1 MNLVQLK
8 AGMSAV
14 LLCGLI
20 LVGQVY
26 SNDTRTDTLPP
37 VPLTTDPQYVIINF
51 ADPKEQFS
59 YTYQTSEAS
68 YEAVIKPALQSAIME
83 FRDTLGTGTA
93 TRRYAWS
100 TIHTYNEYPQSS
112 GEAYLTYVERMLD
125 LAEDTDVPVFIPLN
139 GFQWWN
145 QMPELWN
152 WFDPDG
158 NAIQGCT
165 NTDYAECPFPELR
178 DPVYRAR
185 YIAGYNPENRY
196 NVEWQDVSTPM
207 MPNWRNWGGGAFM
220 HAPIPNL
227 MHHSGA
233 ETSFR
238 ALQEERVDQLTR
250 LIAARVAEW
259 HQNGKGYLFAGLS
272 IGTEVSLHA
281 TLEPDGEFLPYGY
294 RGIQDYLASEVNV
307 PETFPERASSISGM
321 SDEALRPLREAVVS
335 DYLNALAAIAVR
347 NGLPKQRIY
356 THVASEFEPD
366 TPETYVNYF
375 RAAQSY
381 FARPGLSL
389 YPYAANP
396 FLLDPLDT
404 TLAEYGEPAWAVPET
419 QLPALSWEEGVP
431 ALLANDRNSAKLI
444 VVYNERE
451 IRGGEAIEPLRQIL
465 SQQED
470 TAEPCTVPEIH
481 AILSSGNGSQ
491 VARLPWYQRMW
502 DYVSG
507 YTEDPL
513 VVQVEQIAQILDTAD
528 ASTVE
533 LLIFDEAVPL
543 PDTAPLAIATA
554 SSSFTASEKPA
565 PVAVAL
571 PRQLDPGTYTVI
583 PKSTGCNG
591 TRWTTATPHTVD
603 VSEDYNARW
612 WNRE

>member
-1 MNLVQLK
+1 MNAMQKKTGIIALLV
-8 AGMSAV
+8 
-14 LLCGLI
+14 CGFI
-20 LVGQVY
+20 AAGQV
-26 SNDTRTDTLPP
+26 SHADTRTDTLPP
-37 VPLTTDPQYVIINF
+37 VPLTADPQYVIINF
-51 ADPKEQFS
+51 ADPKEQFA
-59 YTYQTSEAS
+59 YTFQTSEAS
-68 YEAVIKPALQSAIME
+68 YEAVIKPSLQSAIME
-83 FRDTLGTGTA
+83 FRDTLGAGTD

-125 LAEDTDVPVFIPLN
+125 LAEETDVPVFIPLN

-158 NAIQGCT
+158 NAIAGCT
-165 NTDYAECPFPELR
+165 NADYAECPFPELR
-178 DPVYRAR
+178 DPAYRAR

-227 MHHSGA
+227 IHHSGA

-238 ALQEERVDQLTR
+238 KLQEKRVDAITK

-259 HQNGKGYLFAGLS
+259 HQNGKAYLFAGLS

-281 TLEPDGEFLPYGY
+281 TLEPDGPFLPYGY
-294 RGIQDYLASEVNV
+294 RGMQDYLLTTEAQVQAPAS
-307 PETFPERASSISGM
+307 TAALSRM
-321 SDEALRPLREAVVS
+321 SEEELRQLREAVVS
-335 DYLNALAAIAVR
+335 DYLNTLAAIAVR

-366 TPETYVNYF
+366 KPETYVNYF

-389 YPYAANP
+389 YPFAANP

-419 QLPALSWEEGVP
+419 QLPALSWNEGVP

-465 SQQED
+465 SQEQPATES
-470 TAEPCTVPEIH
+470 CTVPEIQ
-481 AILSSGNGSQ
+481 ATISSGASSQ
-491 VARLPWYQRMW
+491 GAQLPWYQRVW
-502 DYVSG
+502 DYLSG
-507 YTEDPL
+507 YTEDQII
-513 VVQVEQIAQILDTAD
+513 VQVEQIS
-528 ASTVE
+528 STVDALPRPE
-533 LLIFDEAVPL
+533 LMIFDEAVPL
-543 PDTAPLAIATA
+543 PDTAPFAIATA
-554 SSSFTASEKPA
+554 SSSLNASQKTAQ
-565 PVAVAL
+565 VAIGL
-571 PRQLDPGTYTVI
+571 PRQLDAGTYTLIV
-583 PKSTGCNG
+583 KQTGCEG
-591 TRWTTATPHTVD
+591 RRWTTATPLTLD
-603 VSEDYNARW
+603 ISEDYNARW
-612 WNRE
+612 WSR